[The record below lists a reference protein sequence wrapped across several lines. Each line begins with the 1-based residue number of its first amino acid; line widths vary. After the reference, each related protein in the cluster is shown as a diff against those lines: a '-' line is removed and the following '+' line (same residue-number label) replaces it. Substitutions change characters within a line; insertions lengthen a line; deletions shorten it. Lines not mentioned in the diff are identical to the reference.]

1 MATYRLVSMSTDQTT
16 GLSGTKRKLLDA
28 GISLMRVKGYNA
40 TTVDDICETAGVTKG
55 AFFHYFESKTDIA
68 KAAVERFRD
77 GKSEEFEAATFRKLA
92 DPLDRVY
99 GRLDFIKES
108 VGGARRLTKGCL
120 IGMLA
125 QELSFTNPELRKV
138 CQTAF
143 ANIAHE
149 FETDLAEAKAA
160 YAPEAAFDPKRLA
173 LLYVSI
179 FQGSSMMA
187 KASENNAVLL
197 NNIEQFR
204 SYLDLLFGR
213 TQRSSRKAS
222 AQVFAEAGN

>member
-1 MATYRLVSMSTDQTT
+1 MATTNQTNEI
-16 GLSGTKRKLLDA
+16 SGTKRKLLDA
-28 GISLMRVKGYNA
+28 GISLMRAKGYNA

-55 AFFHYFESKTDIA
+55 AFFHYFENKSEIA

-77 GKSEEFEAATFRKLA
+77 GKSEEFEAATFRKLP

-99 GRLDFIKES
+99 GRLDFIKKS
-108 VGGARRLTKGCL
+108 AGGHKRLTKGCL

-125 QELSFTNPELRKV
+125 QELSFTNPELRSV
-138 CQTAF
+138 CQEAF
-143 ANIAHE
+143 SKIAHE
-149 FETDLAEAKAA
+149 FETDLAEAKAI
-160 YAPEAAFDPKRLA
+160 YAPEADFNPKRLA

-213 TQRSSRKAS
+213 EHRSSKEPS
-222 AQVFAEAGN
+222 FHLAEAVN